1 MKLTYDQSM
10 LNQRWLHAAVHKEHE
25 GGGLLIKIYGVRVG
39 ALIIAS
45 CLWVVLTLVS
55 GSLSVALV
63 ILIGAAVGNAHHLLA
78 AVPRWAHYSSAF
90 LLTLCGGIVANVL
103 AGLALFSSNMG
114 VGYGQVL
121 IARRIPEDLP
131 MLVNLFIESFRP
143 EDALFYA
150 LAVTVAL
157 FSARRRRGG
166 WRQS

>member
-10 LNQRWLHAAVHKEHE
+10 LNYRLLHAAIHEEHE
-25 GGGLLIKIYGVRVG
+25 DGRLLLKIYGVRVG
-39 ALIIAS
+39 ALVLAS
-45 CLWVVLTLVS
+45 CLWVMLTLVS
-55 GSLSVALV
+55 GFLSVAMV

-78 AVPRWAHYSSAF
+78 GVPRWAHHSSAF

-103 AGLALFSSNMG
+103 AGLALFSSTMG
-114 VGYGQVL
+114 IGYWQVL

-131 MLVNLFIESFRP
+131 MLVNLFMESFRP
-143 EDALFYA
+143 EDGLFYA

>member
-1 MKLTYDQSM
+1 M
-10 LNQRWLHAAVHKEHE
+10 LNQRWLHTVIHEEHE
-25 GGGLLIKIYGVRVG
+25 DSRFLIKIYGVRVG

-55 GSLSVALV
+55 GFLSVAMV

-78 AVPRWAHYSSAF
+78 GVPRWAHYSSAF

-114 VGYGQVL
+114 IGYGQVL
-121 IARRIPEDLP
+121 IARRIPEELP
-131 MLVNLFIESFRP
+131 MLVNLFIESFRSK
-143 EDALFYA
+143 DGLFYV